1 MVFIETVQK
10 YYDMKKI
17 MILILLVVL
26 FSCEEET
33 PFEEGRKINPEE
45 IDWGYFRRNLWCIN
59 DSTSHNE

>member
-1 MVFIETVQK
+1 
-10 YYDMKKI
+10 MKKI